1 VSKYVLKM
9 NAKKISVSF
18 PVVKDMLHF
27 IKQFVR
33 VDNVVKDLC
42 VRFDE
47 QTTKKITLIFTLMP
61 KAYNWCSKDAE
72 IQSLV
77 VGLIIYIY
85 KMFEGQ
91 IKELL
96 QYYCANLMDDAQNN
110 VMTEQQY
117 KSNSEILMMLNKT
130 FEWVK
135 DVDVESPPEGEWKV
149 DETGLTLLSLIYE
162 LI

>member
-1 VSKYVLKM
+1 M

-47 QTTKKITLIFTLMP
+47 QTTKKITLIFLLMP
-61 KAYNWCSKDAE
+61 KADNWCSKDAE

-85 KMFEGQ
+85 KMFECQ

-96 QYYCANLMDDAQNN
+96 QYYCENLMDDAQNN

-135 DVDVESPPEGEWKV
+135 DVDIESQPEGEWKV
-149 DETGLTLLSLIYE
+149 DETGLTLLSLIYK

>member
-1 VSKYVLKM
+1 M

-47 QTTKKITLIFTLMP
+47 QTTKKITLIFLLMP
-61 KAYNWCSKDAE
+61 KAYNRCSKDAE

-96 QYYCANLMDDAQNN
+96 QYYCENLMDDAQNN

-135 DVDVESPPEGEWKV
+135 DVDIESQPEGEWKV
-149 DETGLTLLSLIYE
+149 DETGLTLLSLIYK

>member
-1 VSKYVLKM
+1 M
-9 NAKKISVSF
+9 NAKMISVSF

-47 QTTKKITLIFTLMP
+47 ETTKKITLIFTLMP

-85 KMFEGQ
+85 KMFEGK

-96 QYYCANLMDDAQNN
+96 QYYCENLMDDAQNS

-135 DVDVESPPEGEWKV
+135 DVDVEGQPEGEWKV
-149 DETGLTLLSLIYE
+149 DETGLTLLSLIYK